1 MATAKQ
7 FVEACASEVGNG
19 PGKYNTGGQPWCAIF
34 INNRLDAVGDSRR
47 GTAAASSFSEF
58 GTLHKSGDGYTPK
71 PGDLILVG
79 LNADHSWAR
88 HVAAVE
94 SFSGNTFTSINGNGT
109 GNKVT
114 RSSRAYDG
122 NITVVE
128 MTWDDGETGSAG
140 SAAVPKIFLNPG
152 HGKYKNGTYDS
163 GACGNGYKE
172 AELTREVVRMVEANL
187 LGYAEVTVWDY
198 ERDLYNYLGSQ
209 EFNWSDY
216 DYFLSVHFDAGGGNG
231 TTVYRAKN
239 RESSAV
245 ETALAEAVSSAGGF
259 KNNGVKEHP
268 HNLAVLSHSD
278 KAQNGGTTSS
288 LLEVCFVDSASDMQK
303 YSDNKEAIA
312 KAISDAL
319 IKSLNL
325 SYAGSGGWVADW
337 REMPLPNN
345 ARALKAKTYER
356 YWKITARET
365 TNYKVSCGENA
376 STHQTKLRVWK
387 NSFLIIA
394 LGSYYGPC
402 GTFVKIKFDNGT
414 EIICIKGDEKDDRET
429 NTEAPAHSYHVDG
442 PGYVESNSISC
453 NMLEIEAD
461 VRESDWQSGF
471 AAALNEYTGSN
482 TYDASITGIWT
493 SETEPAW
500 RGSGAGKTAN
510 FVDSN
515 EKIPIH
521 GTIFRMPDVVP
532 EDEITVYAELRN
544 ITPSV
549 GAVSWAN
556 TKKELSTSMSFS
568 TAKTDTRYQNIYI
581 PPKGEIIRLF
591 TRKKDV
597 IREVFRGIVIS
608 DDTGG
613 RHTNSYTAVDVG
625 HYLNKCSDTYQFKGI
640 PALSAVEKILSDLSI
655 PIAYIDPVDFEGC
668 YVDEIYIDKPI
679 SEVLW
684 DILEN
689 KVGGD
694 WNFDFVPTGIRVY
707 KIGAFEV
714 MPKFRMSDNTELK
727 DSVKH
732 RGTES
737 VSSSIEDMKTAV
749 KVISDTS
756 VLAVS
761 RNSDAINRYGF
772 LQEVVNLDDENANPN
787 DVAQAKL
794 YELNRE
800 KSTRSFPMQVELTDY
815 TRAGDVITVDD
826 MKYQITSAQHE
837 IKKGR
842 HSVTVELERIEA
854 Q

>member
-1 MATAKQ
+1 
-7 FVEACASEVGNG
+7 
-19 PGKYNTGGQPWCAIF
+19 
-34 INNRLDAVGDSRR
+34 
-47 GTAAASSFSEF
+47 
-58 GTLHKSGDGYTPK
+58 
-71 PGDLILVG
+71 
-79 LNADHSWAR
+79 
-88 HVAAVE
+88 
-94 SFSGNTFTSINGNGT
+94 
-109 GNKVT
+109 
-114 RSSRAYDG
+114 
-122 NITVVE
+122 
-128 MTWDDGETGSAG
+128 
-140 SAAVPKIFLNPG
+140 
-152 HGKYKNGTYDS
+152 
-163 GACGNGYKE
+163 
-172 AELTREVVRMVEANL
+172 
-187 LGYAEVTVWDY
+187 
-198 ERDLYNYLGSQ
+198 
-209 EFNWSDY
+209 
-216 DYFLSVHFDAGGGNG
+216 
-231 TTVYRAKN
+231 
-239 RESSAV
+239 
-245 ETALAEAVSSAGGF
+245 
-259 KNNGVKEHP
+259 
-268 HNLAVLSHSD
+268 
-278 KAQNGGTTSS
+278 
-288 LLEVCFVDSASDMQK
+288 
-303 YSDNKEAIA
+303 
-312 KAISDAL
+312 
-319 IKSLNL
+319 
-325 SYAGSGGWVADW
+325 
-337 REMPLPNN
+337 
-345 ARALKAKTYER
+345 
-356 YWKITARET
+356 
-365 TNYKVSCGENA
+365 
-376 STHQTKLRVWK
+376 
-387 NSFLIIA
+387 
-394 LGSYYGPC
+394 
-402 GTFVKIKFDNGT
+402 
-414 EIICIKGDEKDDRET
+414 
-429 NTEAPAHSYHVDG
+429 
-442 PGYVESNSISC
+442 
-453 NMLEIEAD
+453 
-461 VRESDWQSGF
+461 
-471 AAALNEYTGSN
+471 
-482 TYDASITGIWT
+482 
-493 SETEPAW
+493 
-500 RGSGAGKTAN
+500 
-510 FVDSN
+510 
-515 EKIPIH
+515 
-521 GTIFRMPDVVP
+521 MPDVVP

-640 PALSAVEKILSDLSI
+640 PALSAVEKIVSDLSI

-679 SEVLW
+679 SEILW

-732 RGTES
+732 RGTEA